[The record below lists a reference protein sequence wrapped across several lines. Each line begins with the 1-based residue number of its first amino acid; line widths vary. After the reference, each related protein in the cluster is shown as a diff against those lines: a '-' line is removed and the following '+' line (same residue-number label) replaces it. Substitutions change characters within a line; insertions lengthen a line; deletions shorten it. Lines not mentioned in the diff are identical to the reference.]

1 MIWLILWRMG
11 PRCVIFIREYAFALQ
26 QFDEFF
32 FNYYFLIPVQVNQAD
47 MELSVAP
54 DKVQIVKWHPLAKDI
69 LCTVAFDKSVKIW
82 DLNKTENGPQLELQV
97 QIKL

>member
-1 MIWLILWRMG
+1 MPCNNLTS
-11 PRCVIFIREYAFALQ
+11 
-26 QFDEFF
+26 FF
-32 FNYYFLIPVQVNQAD
+32 YNYYFLFPVQVNQAD

-97 QIKL
+97 QIKDKTRVKKLTVFKAAQNN

>member
-1 MIWLILWRMG
+1 
-11 PRCVIFIREYAFALQ
+11 
-26 QFDEFF
+26 
-32 FNYYFLIPVQVNQAD
+32 

-82 DLNKTENGPQLELQV
+82 DLNKTENGPQLELLVSTV
-97 QIKL
+97 QIKDKKKLKPNWHELRKQEKC

>member
-1 MIWLILWRMG
+1 
-11 PRCVIFIREYAFALQ
+11 
-26 QFDEFF
+26 
-32 FNYYFLIPVQVNQAD
+32 

-82 DLNKTENGPQLELQV
+82 DLNKTENGPQLELLVSTDQR
-97 QIKL
+97 QKKLKPNWHELRKQENFSSLAPPKSKFYMTQ

>member
-1 MIWLILWRMG
+1 MPCNNLTS
-11 PRCVIFIREYAFALQ
+11 
-26 QFDEFF
+26 FF
-32 FNYYFLIPVQVNQAD
+32 YNNYFLFPVQVNQAD

-97 QIKL
+97 QIKDKTRVKKLTRNT

>member
-1 MIWLILWRMG
+1 
-11 PRCVIFIREYAFALQ
+11 
-26 QFDEFF
+26 
-32 FNYYFLIPVQVNQAD
+32 

-82 DLNKTENGPQLELQV
+82 DLNKTENGPQLELLVSTV
-97 QIKL
+97 QIKDKKNLNLIGMSSENKKNAHLYRHLGASFIRLNELNRVSN

>member
-1 MIWLILWRMG
+1 
-11 PRCVIFIREYAFALQ
+11 
-26 QFDEFF
+26 
-32 FNYYFLIPVQVNQAD
+32 

-97 QIKL
+97 QIKDKTRVKKLTVFLRLREILRLKDRLSCLELPIAFNYVL

>member
-1 MIWLILWRMG
+1 
-11 PRCVIFIREYAFALQ
+11 
-26 QFDEFF
+26 
-32 FNYYFLIPVQVNQAD
+32 

-82 DLNKTENGPQLELQV
+82 DLNKTENGPQLELLVSTDQR
-97 QIKL
+97 QKKLKHNWHELRKQEKCSSLALPRSKFYKTQ